1 MTRILILAL
10 ATLCFSVTTQA
21 DNHGFDNFI
30 EVELSISDISM
41 SERGMVITYEGLAG
55 KYGLVH
61 ATHNM
66 VSTNDANS
74 KGYLTGTVQAIDD
87 TGALQKSMTL
97 GLWSRNGTELRVYG
111 FDDDSPTRILHISTV
126 DLRAKSFQA
135 KVWELD

>member
-1 MTRILILAL
+1 MIRISILILA
-10 ATLCFSVTTQA
+10 ALCFSLTTQA

-30 EVELSISDISM
+30 EVELTVSTITMNDA
-41 SERGMVITYEGLAG
+41 GMVITYEGMTG
-55 KYGLVH
+55 KYGLVY

-66 VSTNDANS
+66 VSTNDANA
-74 KGYLTGTVQAIDD
+74 KGYFTGTVQAIDD
-87 TGALQKSMTL
+87 TGALESSMTL
-97 GLWSRNGTELRVYG
+97 GLWSRDGTQLKVYG

>member
-10 ATLCFSVTTQA
+10 AALCFSATTQA

-55 KYGLVH
+55 KHGLVH

-66 VSTNDANS
+66 ASTNDTNS
-74 KGYLTGTVQAIDD
+74 KGALTG
-87 TGALQKSMTL
+87 
-97 GLWSRNGTELRVYG
+97 
-111 FDDDSPTRILHISTV
+111 DSFPKISIPAAPGIRPRTHEF
-126 DLRAKSFQA
+126 A
-135 KVWELD
+135 

>member
-10 ATLCFSVTTQA
+10 ATLCFSATTQA

-74 KGYLTGTVQAIDD
+74 KSYFTGPSKPLT
-87 TGALQKSMTL
+87 TL
-97 GLWSRNGTELRVYG
+97 GH
-111 FDDDSPTRILHISTV
+111 FKK
-126 DLRAKSFQA
+126 A
-135 KVWELD
+135 